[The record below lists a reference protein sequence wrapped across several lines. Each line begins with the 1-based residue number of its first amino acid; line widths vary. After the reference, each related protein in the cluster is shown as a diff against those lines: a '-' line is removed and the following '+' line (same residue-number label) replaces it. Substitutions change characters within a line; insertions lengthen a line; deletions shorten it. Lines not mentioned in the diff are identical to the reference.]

1 MKDSLYWMRFATKT
15 KDEQCPDNPYKP
27 FPDREYFKALHVLDQ
42 REAILFIE
50 KSRTMM
56 VSWWA
61 TAEDL
66 HYVMTH
72 QPATAVFWAQDER
85 RSLVLR
91 EYAWT
96 LYEQMDKELKEAFP
110 VVRPKERQAYNQ
122 LEFLEGG
129 KIIALP
135 GKDPNV
141 IRALHPARLLIDE
154 ACFIENGGEAFD
166 VAISSRVP
174 KVKVVSSAAPSWFR
188 DLSRDAV
195 PEPLNL

>member
-1 MKDSLYWMRFATKT
+1 MKGHTRT
-15 KDEQCPDNPYKP
+15 KDEQDPENPYKR
-27 FPDREYFKALHVLDQ
+27 FPDREYFTALHKLDQ

>member
-1 MKDSLYWMRFATKT
+1 
-15 KDEQCPDNPYKP
+15 
-27 FPDREYFKALHVLDQ
+27 
-42 REAILFIE
+42 
-50 KSRTMM
+50 
-56 VSWWA
+56 
-61 TAEDL
+61 
-66 HYVMTH
+66 
-72 QPATAVFWAQDER
+72 
-85 RSLVLR
+85 
-91 EYAWT
+91 
-96 LYEQMDKELKEAFP
+96 MDKELKEAFP